1 MYERIERIKKRVVVD
16 HYPICIEKYRIT
28 ADVLERSKH
37 DPAVVQ
43 RGKMLQAYA
52 QRMPIAIADDEL
64 IVGLGASKPMGLEI
78 GPNYGIWTQDEIDSL
93 VEDGYI
99 MSEEDQRALQELNK
113 YHDPATQIGMQGDIF
128 YEPESERILKLLK
141 AGLVLP
147 PWKEKSE
154 GGGVGGVYAQSGL
167 GLGPSLVLLLVDYTK
182 ILHNGTNALIR
193 QARDCQKALR
203 FTDGEAIDKFR
214 TYQAV
219 IMAFEAMNTLTG
231 RYSKLAAEMAAKESD
246 PVRRAELKGV
256 QCQAE
261 GLSIPPLSATKA
273 ISVSSPCTAC
283 LWRTPGITPSPA
295 VWTPTWRA
303 RAAPARCP

>member
-28 ADVLERSKH
+28 ADVLEHSKH
-37 DPAVVQ
+37 DLAVVQ
-43 RGKMLQAYA
+43 RGKMLKAYA
-52 QRMPIAIADDEL
+52 ERMPIAIADDEL

-78 GPNYGIWTQDEIDSL
+78 DPNYGIWTQDEIDSL

-99 MSEEDQRALQELNK
+99 MSEQDQKDLQELNK

-154 GGGVGGVYAQSGL
+154 GGGVGGGYAQSGL

-182 ILHNGTNALIR
+182 ILHNGTNALIA
-193 QARDCQKALR
+193 QARECQKALR
-203 FTDGEAIDKFR
+203 FTNGENIDKFR
-214 TYQAV
+214 TYEAMV
-219 IMAFEAMNTLTG
+219 MAFEAMNT
-231 RYSKLAAEMAAKESD
+231 
-246 PVRRAELKGV
+246 
-256 QCQAE
+256 
-261 GLSIPPLSATKA
+261 
-273 ISVSSPCTAC
+273 C
-283 LWRTPGITPSPA
+283 LLYTSPSP
-295 VWTPTWRA
+295 RD
-303 RAAPARCP
+303 

>member
-1 MYERIERIKKRVVVD
+1 M
-16 HYPICIEKYRIT
+16 
-28 ADVLERSKH
+28 
-37 DPAVVQ
+37 
-43 RGKMLQAYA
+43 
-52 QRMPIAIADDEL
+52 
-64 IVGLGASKPMGLEI
+64 
-78 GPNYGIWTQDEIDSL
+78 
-93 VEDGYI
+93 
-99 MSEEDQRALQELNK
+99 
-113 YHDPATQIGMQGDIF
+113 
-128 YEPESERILKLLK
+128 
-141 AGLVLP
+141 
-147 PWKEKSE
+147 
-154 GGGVGGVYAQSGL
+154 
-167 GLGPSLVLLLVDYTK
+167 LLLVDCTK